1 MSKINKIITNYPV
14 SLTNDE
20 VENLSLTLSAVRTS
34 GSNNEGKIYYGDGFV
49 NVNNTSN
56 IISLT
61 TEANEKLNQ
70 SIPTKVSELTD
81 SASYQTVAGMED
93 YSTKEYVNDASA
105 NALGQAKT
113 WVETQN
119 YFTSIPDSYALKTD
133 IPTAVIQLTD
143 SGNYYQKTET
153 SGISE
158 LNAAFESK
166 QDNLTQE
173 QLSAISSVSSIKGTT
188 LAGDA
193 NIRTTSAED
202 GNNIKWTIELTAQP
216 VVTDTTLRG
225 YDGIVATKDSTIDSQ
240 WNVGIAQAY
249 KEQIEAVSSK
259 LTQAEAD
266 TLYAPISVANNY
278 VTKSELETTSGELLT
293 TAQYKADSAT
303 FLTEHQ
309 SLDNYATKEY
319 ADNASANALSQAEAW
334 VETQKYLKEIPDT
347 YALKADIP
355 TTVAQLTDSGNYY
368 QKTETSGKTEI
379 ANALTT
385 KVDKPSQTG
394 KLVYDGDSNAWVTL
408 PEGTATVVQGQGSI
422 TSNYDSSNST
432 YTVSLL
438 ASAENALNKVND
450 KIDTTAVE
458 QTYQTISDM
467 SNYLTTSDASTAY
480 QPIGNYA
487 TTSAISDMAT
497 RTWVGQQGF
506 YTKAS
511 GDNDYAPK
519 TITVAVNALT
529 DASAGWNEVTAK
541 LDTVVASTTYQTK
554 EDMNG
559 YLTKSEASTTYQPS
573 GNYLVSDDIT
583 GKLDKSVYSN
593 ASGNWENA
601 YNTVSQYSA
610 AGTWLTAHQSLTDYY
625 TKSETSGA
633 NELAAEF
640 TKYITSGNITAQ
652 DTDYVMT
659 TTGWK
664 VLTLPGGGMTQV
676 IHDTTLTGQGNDDS
690 KLGVAW
696 SALSGNTVASAL
708 SADSATVATNLGTSS
723 FADITSAINAKADAT
738 AISDMLTKTDAAQT
752 YQTIT
757 GMSNYL
763 TTSDASTAYQLKG
776 NYATTSDITGMATQ
790 TWVGQ
795 QGFIKKDANDL
806 TYYYK
811 KTETSGANELAT
823 EFTKYVSTG
832 DILTAANDT
841 LTGIKIGSTSY
852 KVPTTD
858 LSNYYTKSET
868 SATGELNA
876 EFAKKLDSTIASST
890 YQTIIGMSAY
900 LTTAAASQT
909 YLDKIT
915 YASDSATFVTSATVT
930 SNDGKYV
937 LTKTGWQLVTIP
949 TKVADLTD
957 SANYVVTGDILT
969 GTGNTLTG
977 IKIGNTDYKIPDDY
991 AKPSG
996 NYQNLSAGSATS
1008 AYSAYS
1014 ANHATA
1020 ADIATSAYINANT
1033 TSAMSAIVDEL
1044 HGKLDSTAISDMLT
1058 KTEAAQTYQLKG
1070 TYATETYTNKAS
1082 ANALSEAKTWVEGQD
1097 FLKNTDLTGYAMK
1110 TYVDTASAEAVS
1122 QTMSWVNQQNFVT
1135 SAGLVDNTRYEMTN
1149 TGWTSAIKIQV
1160 DSEVPT
1166 ANDGILH
1173 IILESQ

>member
-61 TEANEKLNQ
+61 TEATEKLNQ
-70 SIPTKVSELTD
+70 PIPTKVSELTD
-81 SASYQTVAGMED
+81 SASYQTVVGMED
-93 YSTKEYVNDASA
+93 YSTKGYVDDASA
-105 NALGQAKT
+105 NALSQAEAWVKT
-113 WVETQN
+113 QK
-119 YFTSIPDSYALKTD
+119 YLTSIPDSYALKTD
-133 IPTAVIQLTD
+133 IPTAVVQLTD

-173 QLSAISSVSSIKGTT
+173 QLSAISSVSSIKGTI

-216 VVTDTTLRG
+216 VVTDTTLNG

-240 WNVGIAQAY
+240 WNVGISQAY

-259 LTQAEAD
+259 LTQADAD
-266 TLYAPISVANNY
+266 TLYAPISVASNY

-355 TTVAQLTDSGNYY
+355 TTVTQLTDSGNYY

-408 PEGTATVVQGQGSI
+408 PECTATVVQGQGSV

-438 ASAENALNKVND
+438 ASAENALNKVDD

-480 QPIGNYA
+480 QPKGNYA

-497 RTWVGQQGF
+497 
-506 YTKAS
+506 K
-511 GDNDYAPK
+511 
-519 TITVAVNALT
+519 
-529 DASAGWNEVTAK
+529 
-541 LDTVVASTTYQTK
+541 
-554 EDMNG
+554 
-559 YLTKSEASTTYQPS
+559 
-573 GNYLVSDDIT
+573 
-583 GKLDKSVYSN
+583 
-593 ASGNWENA
+593 
-601 YNTVSQYSA
+601 
-610 AGTWLTAHQSLTDYY
+610 
-625 TKSETSGA
+625 
-633 NELAAEF
+633 
-640 TKYITSGNITAQ
+640 
-652 DTDYVMT
+652 
-659 TTGWK
+659 
-664 VLTLPGGGMTQV
+664 
-676 IHDTTLTGQGNDDS
+676 
-690 KLGVAW
+690 
-696 SALSGNTVASAL
+696 
-708 SADSATVATNLGTSS
+708 
-723 FADITSAINAKADAT
+723 
-738 AISDMLTKTDAAQT
+738 
-752 YQTIT
+752 
-757 GMSNYL
+757 
-763 TTSDASTAYQLKG
+763 
-776 NYATTSDITGMATQ
+776 

-823 EFTKYVSTG
+823 EFAKYVSTG

-1033 TSAMSAIVDEL
+1033 ISAMSAIVDEL

-1058 KTEAAQTYQLKG
+1058 KTEATQTYQPKG
-1070 TYATETYTNKAS
+1070 TYATETYTNEAS

-1110 TYVDTASAEAVS
+1110 TYVDTASAEALS
-1122 QTMSWVNQQNFVT
+1122 QAKTWTNQQNFVT
-1135 SAGLVDNTRYEMTN
+1135 SAGLADNTRYEMTN

-1166 ANDGILH
+1166 ANDGVLH
-1173 IILESQ
+1173 IILES

>member
-34 GSNNEGKIYYGDGFV
+34 GSNNAGKIYYGDGFV

-70 SIPTKVSELTD
+70 PIPTKVSELTD

-93 YSTKEYVNDASA
+93 YSTKGYVNDASA

-113 WVETQN
+113 WVETQK
-119 YFTSIPDSYALKTD
+119 YLTSIPDSYALKTD
-133 IPTAVIQLTD
+133 IPMAVTQLTD

-173 QLSAISSVSSIKGTT
+173 QLSAISSVSSIKGTI

-259 LTQAEAD
+259 LTQADAD

-408 PEGTATVVQGQGSI
+408 PEGTATVVQGQGSV

-438 ASAENALNKVND
+438 ASAENALNKVDD

-497 RTWVGQQGF
+497 QTWVGQQGF

-519 TITVAVNALT
+519 TITAAVNTLT

-541 LDTVVASTTYQTK
+541 LDAIVASTTYQTK

-559 YLTKSEASTTYQPS
+559 YLTKSEASTTYQPT
-573 GNYLVSDDIT
+573 GNYLISDDIT

-676 IHDTTLTGQGNDDS
+676 IHDTTLTGQGSDDS

-696 SALSGNTVASAL
+696 PALSGNTIASAL

-763 TTSDASTAYQLKG
+763 TTSDASTTYQPKG
-776 NYATTSDITGMATQ
+776 NYATTSDITDMATQ

-1058 KTEAAQTYQLKG
+1058 KTEAAQTYQPKG
-1070 TYATETYTNKAS
+1070 TYATETYTNEAS

-1110 TYVDTASAEAVS
+1110 TYVDTASAAALS
-1122 QTMSWVNQQNFVT
+1122 QSKSWVEQQNFVT

>member
-1 MSKINKIITNYPV
+1 
-14 SLTNDE
+14 
-20 VENLSLTLSAVRTS
+20 
-34 GSNNEGKIYYGDGFV
+34 
-49 NVNNTSN
+49 
-56 IISLT
+56 
-61 TEANEKLNQ
+61 
-70 SIPTKVSELTD
+70 
-81 SASYQTVAGMED
+81 MED
-93 YSTKEYVNDASA
+93 YSTKGYVD
-105 NALGQAKT
+105 
-113 WVETQN
+113 
-119 YFTSIPDSYALKTD
+119 D
-133 IPTAVIQLTD
+133 
-143 SGNYYQKTET
+143 
-153 SGISE
+153 
-158 LNAAFESK
+158 
-166 QDNLTQE
+166 
-173 QLSAISSVSSIKGTT
+173 
-188 LAGDA
+188 
-193 NIRTTSAED
+193 
-202 GNNIKWTIELTAQP
+202 
-216 VVTDTTLRG
+216 
-225 YDGIVATKDSTIDSQ
+225 
-240 WNVGIAQAY
+240 
-249 KEQIEAVSSK
+249 
-259 LTQAEAD
+259 
-266 TLYAPISVANNY
+266 
-278 VTKSELETTSGELLT
+278 
-293 TAQYKADSAT
+293 
-303 FLTEHQ
+303 
-309 SLDNYATKEY
+309 
-319 ADNASANALSQAEAW
+319 ASANALSQAEAW
-334 VETQKYLKEIPDT
+334 VETQKYLTSIPDS
-347 YALKADIP
+347 YALKTDIP
-355 TTVAQLTDSGNYY
+355 TAVAQLTDSGNYY

-408 PEGTATVVQGQGSI
+408 PECTATFVQGQGSV

-438 ASAENALNKVND
+438 ASAENALNKVDD

-480 QPIGNYA
+480 QPLGNYVI
-487 TTSAISDMAT
+487 TSDITDMAT
-497 RTWVGQQGF
+497 KTWVGQQGF

-519 TITVAVNALT
+519 TITAAVNTLT

-541 LDTVVASTTYQTK
+541 LDAVVASTTYQTK

-559 YLTKSEASTTYQPS
+559 YLTKSEASTTYQPT

-633 NELAAEF
+633 NELASEF

-676 IHDTTLTGQGNDDS
+676 IHDTTLTGQGSDGS

-696 SALSGNTVASAL
+696 SALSGNTIASAL

-757 GMSNYL
+757 GMGNYL
-763 TTSDASTAYQLKG
+763 TTSDASTTYQPKG
-776 NYATTSDITGMATQ
+776 NYATTSARSDMATR

-823 EFTKYVSTG
+823 EFAKYVSTG

-991 AKPSG
+991 AKSSG

-1058 KTEAAQTYQLKG
+1058 KTEATQTYQPKG
-1070 TYATETYTNKAS
+1070 TYATETYTNEAS

-1173 IILESQ
+1173 IILES